1 MELIQKQP
9 ETQKRK
15 KRKKDQ
21 FWRACRY
28 LAPHRGLVV
37 ISIICAFVVGGA
49 FTGGL
54 ATLLPI
60 MQVLIKNGSV
70 QDWVNRQVVEKRLH
84 VRLVD
89 NTHEVRIGGLD
100 DKHDP
105 GLKTGQELTPA
116 DGAGDEAAASRLLS
130 ELSDPNRTDVQIF
143 AGGQPLDI
151 HLDDTS

>member
-1 MELIQKQP
+1 MESIEIQP
-9 ETQKRK
+9 EKRK

-28 LAPHRGLVV
+28 LAPHKTLVI
-37 ISIICAFVVGGA
+37 ISIVCAFVVGGA

-60 MQVLIKNGSV
+60 MQVLVKNGSV

-89 NTHEVRIGGLD
+89 NTHEVRIGELT
-100 DKHDP
+100 HDADP
-105 GLKTGQELTPA
+105 RLRAGQELTPA
-116 DGAGDEAAASRLLS
+116 DGTTDEAAASRLLS
-130 ELSDPNRTDVQIF
+130 EVSIPARASYQLF
-143 AGGQPLDI
+143 ADGKPL
-151 HLDDTS
+151 